1 MEAFD
6 IGGSCSYNH
15 GKEPQSGCDES
26 RGVVNTAECK
36 PDAQSNYAEAE
47 NDGVVPEAVHSFLR
61 ENGQVLGHPVI
72 DSTINGLSAGAMT
85 LKYSFLKWPFG
96 GAKAAIVTHRENL
109 SPQERRECV
118 EAFARRLAPF
128 RDRYEPGEDAGTNA
142 GDLQV
147 IRRVLSPRSGATR
160 RASRAA
166 RRERTHR
173 APDSAFYTGMTVRI
187 CVERMAKELHLE
199 PPECAVAVEG
209 FGKVGGWVARQLAG
223 IGCRIVAVSTCK
235 GGVYQSEGLDT
246 ERLLRARTA
255 VGDDCI
261 GTYGGTGRI
270 RAEQLWD
277 LPVDFLI
284 PCALSWSIRQANAD
298 RIKARAIVCGANN
311 AVTAGAREALAARGV
326 VCFPDFVSNC
336 GGALGSI
343 IETLCSNREKAMDI
357 LRQQFEPKLDHLF
370 VRARSA
376 GRSLDAA
383 AREIAA
389 ENRQEMK
396 QHETVT
402 RGRLFSLAAGAFRHG
417 LLPPTVVKVFAPAFI
432 RRTMA

>member
-1 MEAFD
+1 M
-6 IGGSCSYNH
+6 
-15 GKEPQSGCDES
+15 
-26 RGVVNTAECK
+26 NTAECK
-36 PDAQSNYAEAE
+36 PDAQSDYAEAE

-61 ENGQVLGHPVI
+61 ENGQVLGHLVV
-72 DSTINGLSAGAMT
+72 DSTINGLSAGGIRMVPSLPVAELCHLARAMT

-96 GAKAAIVTHRENL
+96 GAKAAIVTHHENL

-128 RDRYEPGEDAGTNA
+128 RDRYEPGEDAGTN
-142 GDLQV
+142 GEDLQV
-147 IRRVLSPRSGATR
+147 IRRVWSPRSGATR
-160 RASRAA
+160 RASRTA

-187 CVERMAKELHLE
+187 CVERMAKELRLE
-199 PPECAVAVEG
+199 PPDCTVAVEG

-235 GGVYQSEGLDT
+235 GAVYQSQGLDI
-246 ERLLRARTA
+246 ERLLLARNA
-255 VGDDCI
+255 LGDDCI
-261 GTYGGTGRI
+261 GEYKGAGRI
-270 RAEQLWD
+270 ETAQLWD
-277 LPVDFLI
+277 LPIDFLI
-284 PCALSWSIRQANAD
+284 PCALSWSIRRAD
-298 RIKARAIVCGANN
+298 ADGIKARAIVCGANN
-311 AVTAGAREALAARGV
+311 AVTARAREALAARGV
-326 VCFPDFVSNC
+326 AYFPDFVSNC
-336 GGALGSI
+336 GGALGSV

-357 LRQQFEPKLDHLF
+357 LRQQFEPRLDSLF

-383 AREIAA
+383 AGEIAA

-396 QHETVT
+396 QRETVV
-402 RGRLFSLAAGAFRHG
+402 RGRLFSLAASAFRHG
-417 LLPPTVVKVFAPAFI
+417 LLPPTAVRVFAPTFI